1 MKRGCAASQRQR
13 RLSKLTSDEVAHYEI
28 IERSDMISWREAQM
42 AKKVLVVD
50 DELDMRTFITT
61 LLETNGF
68 KPLSAQDGIQGLEMA
83 RKSKPSLIILDVMMP
98 RESGIALYR
107 DLKGDPDLKDIPVIM
122 LSALSKKTFFHSQK
136 VLDEYKREKI
146 PEPEA
151 YIEKP
156 PEPDELLDAVQ
167 KTLK

>member
-1 MKRGCAASQRQR
+1 
-13 RLSKLTSDEVAHYEI
+13 
-28 IERSDMISWREAQM
+28 M

-68 KPLSAQDGIQGLEMA
+68 KPLSAQDGIQGLDMA
-83 RKSKPSLIILDVMMP
+83 RKSRPALIILDIMMP
-98 RESGIALYR
+98 RESGISLYR
-107 DLKGDPDLKDIPVIM
+107 ALKIDPDLKDIPVIM

-136 VLDEYKREKI
+136 VLDEYKGEKI
-146 PEPEA
+146 PEPAA

-156 PEPDELLDAVQ
+156 PEPDEILEAIRIC
-167 KTLK
+167 LK

>member
-1 MKRGCAASQRQR
+1 
-13 RLSKLTSDEVAHYEI
+13 
-28 IERSDMISWREAQM
+28 M

-68 KPLSAQDGIQGLEMA
+68 KPLTAQDGFQGLEVA
-83 RKSKPSLIILDVMMP
+83 RKSRPALIILDIMMP
-98 RESGIALYR
+98 KESGINLYR
-107 DLKGDPDLKDIPVIM
+107 ELRNDPELKNIPVIM

-136 VLDEYKREKI
+136 VLDEYRGEKI
-146 PEPEA
+146 PEPAA

-156 PEPDELLDAVQ
+156 PEPDEILEAIRSC
-167 KTLK
+167 LK